1 MRSTPK
7 LLSLDLSSKTG
18 FAFFV
23 DGKPQAWGT
32 LFPDKTTKDFGSYPG
47 NFVTWAKYTIN
58 RLFNEVILK
67 YWDPDVEIVSE
78 ETNSSKQSLSQKQL
92 EYLHF
97 CLNERLQVMS
107 ASISYVRSGE
117 WRKFTES
124 KMSKEEKA
132 LNAKIARI
140 KKQTGKKLAKI
151 DGKVVGRKGRK
162 HVAIRRVQE
171 LFGIEMQRKDEDAAD
186 GLLLGLGYLR
196 GAPVM
201 DGTTQGGKSQSQS

>member
-1 MRSTPK
+1 MSPQK
-7 LLSLDLSSKTG
+7 VLALDVSSKTG
-18 FAFFV
+18 FAHFI
-23 DGKPQAWGT
+23 DGKLMAWGT
-32 LFPDKTTKDFGSYPG
+32 IFPDKTTKDFGLYPG
-47 NFVTWAKYTIN
+47 NFVSWAKYITN
-58 RLFNEVILK
+58 RLFTEVVSK
-67 YWDPDVEIVSE
+67 YWDL
-78 ETNSSKQSLSQKQL
+78 ETHLVLEDTNTSKSALSQKSL

-97 CLNERLQVMS
+97 CINERFLAMGAEVF
-107 ASISYVRSGE
+107 YVRSGE

-171 LFGIEMQRKDEDAAD
+171 LFGIEMMRKDEDSAD
-186 GLLLGLGYLR
+186 ACLVGLGYLR
-196 GAPVM
+196 GCPVM
-201 DGTTQGGKSQSQS
+201 DGTTQGGKSISKQE